1 MPAEPP
7 AGAPAPSWPEPSRA
21 RPARSTVPFV
31 LGWRTWTVIAAVALG
46 AAAAPAAQAA
56 DSGLVP
62 PRAEVPGFT
71 AAGSGAGVARSA
83 LGGTVPGA
91 LRRARAQGAAYRSG
105 SRRLAFGA
113 FSLSS
118 SRAAA
123 AALSAAGRGGRSVRI
138 GPAPA
143 RLRVRTGRRST
154 DAVVVLRV
162 GSAVG
167 AVRFRLAVRSAATAS
182 AVARGYADTL
192 RARLS
197 RQLSLTAWQQT
208 LDSIGAGPPTP
219 AQALRAFAIAYG
231 PLPGAPRPK
240 GPLGVPPSATLAMRL
255 VDQAWN
261 GLTPAQR
268 NAIDLKLGA
277 PHDPSSP
284 RIAGQSAQVLT
295 PSPKYQA
302 LANKY
307 NALYRAKLPSAAPV
321 TVKAFSASEDITT
334 PKGAKALADALTV
347 NAAGE
352 WGVGAPAYCR
362 VRVPPFGASQS
373 PAFLELIL
381 AHEIFHC
388 YQAALM
394 ANWRTRSAWI
404 IEGMADWAAV
414 TIDPVP
420 ASVGA
425 GPYKLY
431 LSTPATTVFDR
442 AYDGSGFWGHV
453 DEAFGAGSL
462 WAKIPSILGSPDDVS
477 AFLLAG
483 GGDLPSIETWASAM
497 FRHPGAGSPWN
508 QRKPFAIS
516 SGSLPLASLDV
527 SSSAPLNGATWS
539 TLPYTIHKDS
549 TQNLVLVSKSTG
561 WMRVGTP
568 SRDYGMIDGS
578 EWFCFGTC
586 KCPKGYESTIPENKK
601 IAGGK
606 LLAGVSSG
614 AAFAAGS
621 VEYRNPKDFC
631 SKKKPP
637 PGPAE
642 SNGDPHLTSLDGL
655 HFDFQA
661 AGEFVLVRARS
672 GDLEIQ
678 ARQEQYEDRPSVSV
692 NTQMAMRVSGRR
704 VTVSPGPTKDS
715 QPAVRIDGVP
725 NPVAAGAPVALG
737 GGASIARDATPEGDV
752 DVAWPDGSHVDVRPV
767 GKWGVAGRVE
777 LASERAN
784 QVNGLLG
791 DFDGNPRNDLAT
803 RAGKRIGYTA
813 EKSGGWG
820 FIDRYVIP
828 EEFTKKFFADLYDKV
843 GDSWRISQAAS
854 LFDYGPGQS
863 TKTFTKRDFPQRPL
877 DPDELRAAK
886 RAAAE
891 RICRAAGVTEA
902 GPLRD
907 CITDVAATGNA
918 AFAKDAALAQEAAK
932 ASWTKLRA
940 GADRNRP
947 VSLLRTGDGALHVAF
962 EEQLDG
968 PAYRMLN
975 VPVDAAGREG
985 AAELIENLDGEPALL
1000 AGPDGSVRALSAELR
1015 QSPPLLN
1022 ATGVFAYAR
1031 GAAGAWSAPGQVT
1044 DYGSSYAGRPQGLY
1058 VPDGTLLTVSPM
1070 AGVGRL
1076 FRNTGTPNEGV
1087 ALNAAA
1093 PDCYATSP
1101 TLARDGATGAVW
1113 AAWVQWDCPQIGVF
1127 VQQVDPATGALAGPA
1142 LKAPGSSWRIA
1153 GRDGYAEPGLD
1164 ENLAFTGRPGQPGVF
1179 LAFAADND
1187 ARVRL
1192 WRVGAPATTAVAKQ
1206 RISIGQVM
1214 LTPEPGGGRLWLGW
1228 SESNRLWL
1236 QRTTAAGA
1244 LAGSPRPLDPP
1255 RGSNA
1260 PILAIHTWDI
1270 AGRRDGVDVLYGF
1283 RRDGDTPGGL
1293 WNAQISP

>member
-1 MPAEPP
+1 M
-7 AGAPAPSWPEPSRA
+7 RA
-21 RPARSTVPFV
+21 VA
-31 LGWRTWTVIAAVALG
+31 GWRTWTVLAAVGLG
-46 AAAAPAAQAA
+46 AAAPTAQAA
-56 DSGLVP
+56 GGLVP
-62 PRAEVPGFT
+62 TRAEVPGFR
-71 AAGSGAGVARSA
+71 AAGTGPAVGRSA
-83 LGGTVPGA
+83 LGGNVPGA
-91 LRRARAQGAAYRSG
+91 LRRARAQGAAFRSG

-113 FSLSS
+113 FRLASG
-118 SRAAA
+118 RAAA
-123 AALSAAGRGGRSVRI
+123 VALRAAGRGGRSVRV
-138 GPAPA
+138 GGASA
-143 RLRVRTGRRST
+143 RLRVRTGRRSS

-162 GSAVG
+162 GAAIG
-167 AVRFRLAVRSAATAS
+167 AVRVRLATKSASTAS
-182 AVARGYADTL
+182 TAALGYADTL

-255 VDQAWN
+255 VAQAWD
-261 GLTPAQR
+261 GLTAAQR
-268 NAIDLKLGA
+268 SAIDRKLGA

-284 RIAGQSAQVLT
+284 RIAGQSDQVLK

-334 PKGAKALADALTV
+334 PKGAKAYADALTV

-373 PAFLELIL
+373 AAFLELIL

-394 ANWRTRSAWI
+394 ANWRTRPAWI

-431 LSTPATTVFDR
+431 LSTPATALFDR

-462 WAKIPSILGSPDDVS
+462 WGKIPSILGSPDDAS

-483 GGDLPSIETWASAM
+483 GGDLPSIETWSSAM
-497 FRHPGAGSPWN
+497 FRQPGAGSPWN

-516 SGSLPLASLDV
+516 SGSLPPPSVEV
-527 SSSAPLNGATWS
+527 SSSSSLNGPAWS
-539 TLPYTIHKDS
+539 TFPYTILKDAKE
-549 TQNLVLVSKSTG
+549 NLILVSKSTG

-601 IAGGK
+601 IAGSK
-606 LLAGVSSG
+606 LLVGVSAG
-614 AAFAAGS
+614 AAFSAGS
-621 VEYRNPKDFC
+621 VQYRDPKDFC
-631 SKKKPP
+631 NKKRPP

-655 HFDFQA
+655 HYDFQA
-661 AGEFVLVRARS
+661 AGEFVLVRSRS

-678 ARQEQYEDRPSVSV
+678 ARQEQYENRPAVSV
-692 NTQMAMRVSGRR
+692 NTQLAMRVSGRR
-704 VTVSPGPTKDS
+704 VTVAPGPTKDS
-715 QPAVRIDGVP
+715 QPVVRIDGTP
-725 NPVAAGAPVALG
+725 NPIAPGAPVALG
-737 GGASIARDATPEGDV
+737 GGASVARDATPEGDV
-752 DVAWPDGSHVDVRPV
+752 DVAWPDGSHIVIRPV
-767 GKWGVAGRVE
+767 GKWGVAGRVD

-784 QVNGLLG
+784 QVSGLLG

-803 RAGKRIGYTA
+803 RAGKRISYTA
-813 EKSGGWG
+813 KKSGGWG
-820 FIDRYVIP
+820 FVDRYVIP
-828 EEFTKKFFADLYDKV
+828 EEFSKKFFAALYDTV

-863 TKTFTKRDFPQRPL
+863 TKTFTKRGFPQRPL
-877 DPDELRAAK
+877 DPDELTAARRAE
-886 RAAAE
+886 AE

-902 GPLRD
+902 GPLAD

-918 AFAKDAALAQEAAK
+918 AFAKDAALSQEAAK
-932 ASWTKLRA
+932 ASWTKFRA
-940 GADRNRP
+940 GSDRNRS
-947 VSLLRTGDGALHVAF
+947 VSLLRTADGTLHVAF

-968 PAYRMLN
+968 PAYRMLS

-985 AAELIENLDGEPALL
+985 AAEEIDPVDGEPALL
-1000 AGPDGSVRALSAELR
+1000 AGPDGSVRALAAEIRLN
-1015 QSPPLLN
+1015 PPLQN
-1022 ATGVFAYAR
+1022 ATGIFQYSRA
-1031 GAAGAWSAPGQVT
+1031 GAGAWSAPSVVT
-1044 DYGSSYAGRPQGLY
+1044 DFGTSYAGRPNGLFL
-1058 VPDGTLLTVSPM
+1058 PDGTLLSVSPM
-1070 AGVGRL
+1070 AGAGRV
-1076 FRNTGTPNEGV
+1076 FRNAGSPNEGV
-1087 ALNAAA
+1087 ALNAAV

-1113 AAWVQWDCPQIGVF
+1113 VAWVQWNCAQIGVF
-1127 VQQVDPATGALAGPA
+1127 AQQVDPATGTLVGQP
-1142 LKAPGSSWRIA
+1142 LKAPGSTWRID
-1153 GRDGYAEPGLD
+1153 GRDGYADLSLA
-1164 ENLAFTGRPGQPGVF
+1164 ENLAFTGRPGAPGVF
-1179 LAFAADND
+1179 LAFSSDND
-1187 ARVRL
+1187 ARVRV
-1192 WRVGAPATTAVAKQ
+1192 WQVGAATTTAIAARKG
-1206 RISIGQVM
+1206 SIDQVM
-1214 LTPEPGGGRLWLGW
+1214 LTPESSGGRLWVGW
-1228 SESNRLWL
+1228 TESQRLWL
-1236 QRTTAAGA
+1236 QRSSAAGTFS
-1244 LAGSPRPLDPP
+1244 GSPRPLDPP

-1270 AGRRDGVDVLYGF
+1270 AGAAGGTDVLYGY
-1283 RRDGDTPGGL
+1283 RRDGDTRGGL
-1293 WNAQISP
+1293 WIARISP